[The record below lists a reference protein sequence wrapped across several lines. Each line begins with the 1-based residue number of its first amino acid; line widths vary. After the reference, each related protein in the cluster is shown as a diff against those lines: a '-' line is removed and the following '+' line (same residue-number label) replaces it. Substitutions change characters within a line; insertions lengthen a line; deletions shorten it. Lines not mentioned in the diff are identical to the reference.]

1 MQFHPDPNFSTI
13 SVAGES
19 FELMDGIFNFALSPR
34 KNLGFPL
41 SYEKQDNRFIYF
53 HALASGTENSVPLRI
68 INDASIWEIDNNAL
82 SRTFRV
88 IGSRNIQTPGGLM
101 YISDECHVDTKS
113 HHYSKA
119 EAMDSNGNLFFVL
132 VNPMALVCWDSS
144 TPYTIDNIKV
154 IYRDD
159 ETLQFASGV
168 KIVRNA
174 IGIEELWII
183 TNRFQV
189 C

>member
-1 MQFHPDPNFSTI
+1 MNGVLNYD
-13 SVAGES
+13 
-19 FELMDGIFNFALSPR
+19 
-34 KNLGFPL
+34 
-41 SYEKQDNRFIYF
+41 YF
-53 HALASGTENSVPLRI
+53 
-68 INDASIWEIDNNAL
+68 
-82 SRTFRV
+82 
-88 IGSRNIQTPGGLM
+88 
-101 YISDECHVDTKS
+101 
-113 HHYSKA
+113 KA

-174 IGIEELWII
+174 IGIEELWIM

-189 C
+189 TMLVRDKH

>member
-1 MQFHPDPNFSTI
+1 
-13 SVAGES
+13 
-19 FELMDGIFNFALSPR
+19 
-34 KNLGFPL
+34 
-41 SYEKQDNRFIYF
+41 
-53 HALASGTENSVPLRI
+53 
-68 INDASIWEIDNNAL
+68 
-82 SRTFRV
+82 
-88 IGSRNIQTPGGLM
+88 
-101 YISDECHVDTKS
+101 
-113 HHYSKA
+113 
-119 EAMDSNGNLFFVL
+119 MDSNGNLFFVL

-174 IGIEELWII
+174 IGIEELWIM

-189 C
+189 R